1 MNYFDFLSFEQSCI
15 TVLGVD
21 ENSDFVNSLKA
32 FTDNKITINTPD
44 VNFDKLFYV
53 HSEEEIEEYK
63 SKGLLIGI
71 VDVNALEKKICDV
84 VANYDYF
91 CSVNNLFAE
100 ELIFPLAIARVIE
113 NREKYDILYINGVN
127 SEGKRYLA
135 RELAKRLRNGM
146 GIRLINTDSNYVETL
161 VKS

>member
-1 MNYFDFLSFEQSCI
+1 MNYFDFLNFTDDCI

-21 ENSDFVNSLKA
+21 ENSDFVNALKE
-32 FTDNKITINTPD
+32 FTENKITINTPD
-44 VNFDKLFYV
+44 VKFDKLFYV
-53 HSEEEIEEYK
+53 HSEEEIEDYK
-63 SKGLLIGI
+63 SKGLLIGV
-71 VDVNALEKKICDV
+71 VDVNVLEKKICEV
-84 VANYDYF
+84 VENTDYF
-91 CSVNNLFAE
+91 CSVNNLFDD
-100 ELIFPLAIARVIE
+100 ELIYPLAFARVIE

-146 GIRLINTDSNYVETL
+146 GIRLINTDSDYVETL

>member
-71 VDVNALEKKICDV
+71 V
-84 VANYDYF
+84 
-91 CSVNNLFAE
+91 
-100 ELIFPLAIARVIE
+100 
-113 NREKYDILYINGVN
+113 
-127 SEGKRYLA
+127 
-135 RELAKRLRNGM
+135 
-146 GIRLINTDSNYVETL
+146 
-161 VKS
+161 